1 MKKTVFIATVMLMAM
16 AVLPLVTSGCGGSK
30 NAPWNPFDVKS
41 GQYYRY
47 GVSDLTMDKQ
57 GWISVRIKEKEGE
70 LEGQW
75 EGEVGGEALS
85 ATTQGVPGRF
95 VEFSRPALTT
105 IPGTTPLLST
115 VLAPWWENLKGF
127 EFKTGAEWSVAL
139 GEMMP
144 ASFVVYVEGSCEIA
158 GHEGYSA
165 RFKSGQTLMMETCVS
180 PDLALPLQARTYDT
194 AGNVQYEAQLEDY
207 SSGR

>member
-1 MKKTVFIATVMLMAM
+1 MKKISLIVTLTLMA
-16 AVLPLVTSGCGGSK
+16 AALVALASGCGSSK
-30 NAPWNPFDVKS
+30 SAPWNPFDVKS

-47 GVSDLTMDKQ
+47 WVSDLTTGKQ
-57 GWISVRIKEKEGE
+57 GWISVRIMEQDGG

-75 EGEVGGEALS
+75 EGEVGGETLS
-85 ATTQGVPGRF
+85 ATTQGAPGRF

-105 IPGTTPLLST
+105 QPGSTPLLST

-127 EFKTGAEWSVAL
+127 EFKTGAEWSVVL

-144 ASFVVYVEGSCEIA
+144 ASFMVYVEGRCEIA

-180 PDLALPLQARTYDT
+180 PDRALPLQVRTYDI
-194 AGNVQYEAQLEDY
+194 AGNLQYEARLEDY
-207 SSGR
+207 KT